1 MQAMS
6 VDVRTRVDGEQA
18 PLDPDR
24 FFGVDLPAALDAAAP
39 LLAEAV
45 ATLRLPDLVV
55 VVGGVPWTLSAA
67 EAGIEVRPGAP
78 DGDDGLRLRV
88 DAGQLSDL
96 VDDQVTPMG
105 WFSSGALDLD
115 GRLERLLDWWLVL
128 RGALDGVAPRVA
140 QDMAFED
147 SEGRP
152 LDLTRRFGWDDADE
166 EMDRF
171 LGQAGYLHVGSVFTE
186 EEMAAVS
193 RDMDRAAPSYAQ
205 GDGRSWWARTSDGA
219 DRLVRMQGFDAMS
232 PRAAALVA
240 DGRLARLGALTGD
253 GHQWGQMDSNAL
265 EALVKPIGVVEGIS
279 DVPWHKDCSLGRHSY
294 ECCGLTVGISVTG
307 ADQTSGQLRVVAG
320 SHRALVWP
328 AFLRRDNAL
337 PVVDLPTHTGDVTVH
352 LSCTLHMAQPPV
364 DRERRVMYT
373 GFRLPPLR
381 PDADTGADSE
391 ARRRLRAVRE
401 TAATTV
407 SQPPSSVRG

>member
-1 MQAMS
+1 MS

-186 EEMAAVS
+186 EEMAAVW
-193 RDMDRAAPSYAQ
+193 RDMDRVAPSYVQ

-232 PRAAALVA
+232 PHAAALVA

-307 ADQTSGQLRVVAG
+307 ADRTSGQLRVVAG

-337 PVVDLPTHTGDVTVH
+337 PVVDLPTQTGDVTVH